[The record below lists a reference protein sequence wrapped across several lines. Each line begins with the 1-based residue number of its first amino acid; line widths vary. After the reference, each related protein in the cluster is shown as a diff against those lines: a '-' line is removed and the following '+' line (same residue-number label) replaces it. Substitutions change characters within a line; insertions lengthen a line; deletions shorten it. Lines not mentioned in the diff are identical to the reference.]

1 MNRRMERKGVEA
13 RDQEGTRTVTM
24 CVACL
29 QARDEQQ
36 NMVTIYNRCHML
48 MINTNPEKY
57 WVCLYRLPTQTSNCY
72 RNMGPDLFQKGSTQL
87 I

>member
-1 MNRRMERKGVEA
+1 MNRRVERKGVEA

-36 NMVTIYNRCHML
+36 NMVTIYNRCHVL
-48 MINTNPEKY
+48 MINTNQEKY
-57 WVCLYRLPTQTSNCY
+57 WVCL
-72 RNMGPDLFQKGSTQL
+72 
-87 I
+87 